1 MNEER
6 SVMNE
11 RTRKGFSLVEML
23 VVIGIIAVLVA
34 ASLGGYS
41 AVTKSA
47 ERTKCREIVT
57 QAAIALMTLY
67 QNEGTWPRRLATEGK
82 TDGRLDAE
90 CARQL
95 VAGENVDMYGKKT
108 LTSYYALRL
117 DDDGKPTGYD
127 RFGIVT
133 PWAADVLRRA
143 GRDANLQT
151 VVSTSRHGPKTVED
165 HLLHFAVDLDG
176 DGIIEGAMVGGESV
190 TVRATAIVWCAGKD
204 GHMEPYSRGL
214 REDDVYSWSPGQA
227 KMVK

>member
-1 MNEER
+1 
-6 SVMNE
+6 MNE
-11 RTRKGFSLVEML
+11 RMKKGFSLVEML

-47 ERTKCREIVT
+47 ERAKCREIVT

-95 VAGENVDMYGKKT
+95 VSGEHIDERGEKT
-108 LTSYYALRL
+108 YSSYFALRL
-117 DDDGKPTGYD
+117 DENGKLSGYD
-127 RFGIVT
+127 RFGIVS

-151 VVSTSRHGPKTVED
+151 IVSTGRDGKPKTVED
-165 HLLHFAVDLDG
+165 HMLHFAVDTDG

-204 GHMEPYSRGL
+204 GLMEPYSRGL
-214 REDDVYSWSPGQA
+214 KEDDVYSWSPGQA